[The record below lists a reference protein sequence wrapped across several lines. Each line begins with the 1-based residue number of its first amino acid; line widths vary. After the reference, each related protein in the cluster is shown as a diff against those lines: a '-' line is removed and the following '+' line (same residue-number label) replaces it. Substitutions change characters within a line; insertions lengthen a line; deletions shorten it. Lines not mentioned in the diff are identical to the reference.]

1 MEMENKD
8 NQQMHVE
15 DAEKQPEPEE

>member
-15 DAEKQPEPEE
+15 DVEKQPEPEE